1 MQSDLNY
8 LVLPV
13 LQKAILDKN
22 YICFT
27 YENQSFKN
35 VKPLK
40 LDSENREVES
50 SLAEEFAD
58 ENNLLFIEASF

>member
-1 MQSDLNY
+1 MNIELRF
-8 LVLPV
+8 

-22 YICFT
+22 YISFN

-40 LDSENREVES
+40 LDEQNRVHCDKGVF
-50 SLAEEFAD
+50 EF
-58 ENNLLFIEASF
+58 EKVGKLVVLRERF

>member
-1 MQSDLNY
+1 MNIEFRF
-8 LVLPV
+8 

-27 YENQSFKN
+27 YKNKSFKN

-40 LDSENREVES
+40 I
-50 SLAEEFAD
+50 D
-58 ENNLLFIEASF
+58 ENNKLFSDKGVFEFAKIEKLVVLRERF

>member
-1 MQSDLNY
+1 MNIELRF
-8 LVLPV
+8 

-22 YICFT
+22 YISFN

-40 LDSENREVES
+40 LDTENRLFSDKGVF
-50 SLAEEFAD
+50 EFGKIGKLVVLK
-58 ENNLLFIEASF
+58 EKF

>member
-1 MQSDLNY
+1 MNIEFRF
-8 LVLPV
+8 

-27 YENQSFKN
+27 YENQSFKK

-40 LDSENREVES
+40 LDVDNKLFSDKGVF
-50 SLAEEFAD
+50 EFGKIVKLVVLRD
-58 ENNLLFIEASF
+58 KF

>member
-1 MQSDLNY
+1 MNIELRF
-8 LVLPV
+8 
-13 LQKAILDKN
+13 LQKAIADKN

-40 LDSENREVES
+40 LDSENKLFSDKGVF
-50 SLAEEFAD
+50 EFGK
-58 ENNLLFIEASF
+58 IEKLVVLKNKF

>member
-1 MQSDLNY
+1 MNIEFRF
-8 LVLPV
+8 

-27 YENQSFKN
+27 YEDKSYKN

-40 LDSENREVES
+40 LDEQNRVHCDKGVF
-50 SLAEEFAD
+50 EF
-58 ENNLLFIEASF
+58 EKIGKLMVLRERF